1 MNFAERLDGLIG
13 AVSPEWG
20 ASRKR
25 ARLDMLAAQEAT
37 RLYEAAET
45 NRRTSGWNR
54 RPSGA
59 NTDNARGRAKLS
71 WAARDLVQNSKYA
84 AAGVRQLV
92 ATLWGDGIAPIIVHE
107 DKAIRQRAQDEWDR
121 WAEGKVDGIGDWYA
135 NGKLSVRE
143 MIVGGESLNLWKPD
157 ANGPDGHVFG
167 IEGEQLDTSKSFMLQ
182 NGARIV
188 QGVQYGS
195 DLLPEGY
202 WLFDENPHDRIARMS
217 FNSRFVSAQDVDHMY
232 ERLRH
237 GQARGAS
244 WLGAVAM
251 TLKDIA
257 DIEDATRLREKVQAC
272 LAVFITPA
280 EGQGSPLG
288 TTSTQEDDGPGGL
301 ATETLRPGLIG
312 RLRPGEQVSTL
323 NPQPSAVTVDFIRQQ
338 LAAVSANMIPYHLM
352 TGDVSQANYS
362 GLRAAMNGSYAMIDD
377 WQQNEIIPMLVM
389 PAVRRR
395 MQRLYLETGD
405 RRFLDVKLDYARP
418 IRRLVDPIKD
428 LAGEVME
435 IRAGLKTL
443 EQGLGE
449 RGQNAEEHLQRIKQM
464 NDMIDTLGLALDS
477 DPRRVTDSGVLQ
489 AAAGYLRPQGDN

>member
-1 MNFAERLDGLIG
+1 M
-13 AVSPEWG
+13 
-20 ASRKR
+20 
-25 ARLDMLAAQEAT
+25 
-37 RLYEAAET
+37 
-45 NRRTSGWNR
+45 
-54 RPSGA
+54 
-59 NTDNARGRAKLS
+59 
-71 WAARDLVQNSKYA
+71 
-84 AAGVRQLV
+84 
-92 ATLWGDGIAPIIVHE
+92 
-107 DKAIRQRAQDEWDR
+107 
-121 WAEGKVDGIGDWYA
+121 
-135 NGKLSVRE
+135 
-143 MIVGGESLNLWKPD
+143 
-157 ANGPDGHVFG
+157 
-167 IEGEQLDTSKSFMLQ
+167 
-182 NGARIV
+182 
-188 QGVQYGS
+188 
-195 DLLPEGY
+195 
-202 WLFDENPHDRIARMS
+202 
-217 FNSRFVSAQDVDHMY
+217 
-232 ERLRH
+232 
-237 GQARGAS
+237 
-244 WLGAVAM
+244 
-251 TLKDIA
+251 
-257 DIEDATRLREKVQAC
+257 
-272 LAVFITPA
+272 
-280 EGQGSPLG
+280 
-288 TTSTQEDDGPGGL
+288 
-301 ATETLRPGLIG
+301 
-312 RLRPGEQVSTL
+312 
-323 NPQPSAVTVDFIRQQ
+323 TVDFIRQQ